1 MKKIARLLG
10 ITLQAIILGILLLV
24 SLGKLVAL
32 ETDARVF
39 RYQAF

>member
-1 MKKIARLLG
+1 MKFARS
-10 ITLQAIILGILLLV
+10 LGILIQAVILGFLLFV
-24 SLGKLVAL
+24 SVGSMVAM

>member
-1 MKKIARLLG
+1 MKIARFFG
-10 ITLQAIILGILLLV
+10 ILFQAIILGFLLFV
-24 SLGKLVAL
+24 SVGSMVAI

>member
-1 MKKIARLLG
+1 VKFARVLG
-10 ITLQAIILGILLLV
+10 TFLQAVILGFLLFV
-24 SLGKLVAL
+24 SVGSLVAL

>member
-1 MKKIARLLG
+1 MKIARFLG
-10 ITLQAIILGILLLV
+10 ILLQAIILGFLLFV
-24 SLGKLVAL
+24 SVGSMVAI

>member
-1 MKKIARLLG
+1 MMKIARFLG
-10 ITLQAIILGILLLV
+10 LLV
-24 SLGKLVAL
+24 QALVLGFLLFVSVGNMVAV

>member
-1 MKKIARLLG
+1 MKISRLLG
-10 ITLQAIILGILLLV
+10 IILQALVLGLLLSV
-24 SLGKLVAL
+24 SIGKLVAL